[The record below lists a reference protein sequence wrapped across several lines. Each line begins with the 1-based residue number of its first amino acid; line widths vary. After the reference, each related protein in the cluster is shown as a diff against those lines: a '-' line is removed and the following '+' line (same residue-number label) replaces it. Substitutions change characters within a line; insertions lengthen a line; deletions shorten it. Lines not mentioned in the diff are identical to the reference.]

1 MVSKILTDLDR
12 NSSGEKYAVLA
23 QFVDWSKAFDRQDST
38 LGIQAFKRN
47 GVRPSLIPLLI
58 SFFKDRSMTV
68 KWHGTVSKP
77 RNLPGGGP
85 QGSTMGLLEY
95 GVQSND
101 NADHVP
107 EDERYKFVDDMSLLE
122 LLNLLLIGL
131 SYYDFKNHV
140 ASDIGIDQYYVPP
153 ENIKSQQSLSQI
165 EAWTSEKLMK
175 LNVSK
180 TKYMIFNFTSD
191 FQFATRLSLENQLI
205 DCVQE
210 TTLLGTIIT
219 SDLKWS
225 KNTDMLVRKAS
236 KRMVIL
242 QKLKSFN
249 VANEDMLNIYK
260 LYIRSVVEQN
270 CSVWHH
276 SLSQEDQANIER
288 VQKVACKIILQS
300 LYSDYEEALSL
311 LGLETLFQRR
321 EKLCLTFAK
330 KCVNH
335 PKASSMF
342 PLNKT
347 PNYALRKHEK
357 YVVQS
362 ARTSRLHFS
371 AIPQMQRALN
381 HDNLNNPHCK
391 A

>member
-1 MVSKILTDLDR
+1 MSDNNTKFQSPISKI
-12 NSSGEKYAVLA
+12 V
-23 QFVDWSKAFDRQDST
+23 T
-38 LGIQAFKRN
+38 LR
-47 GVRPSLIPLLI
+47 
-58 SFFKDRSMTV
+58 
-68 KWHGTVSKP
+68 
-77 RNLPGGGP
+77 
-85 QGSTMGLLEY
+85 
-95 GVQSND
+95 
-101 NADHVP
+101 
-107 EDERYKFVDDMSLLE
+107 
-122 LLNLLLIGL
+122 
-131 SYYDFKNHV
+131 
-140 ASDIGIDQYYVPP
+140 GIDQNYPPP
-153 ENIKSQQSLSQI
+153 ESIRSQQSLSQI

-205 DCVQE
+205 ECVKE

-225 KNTDMLVRKAS
+225 RNTDMLVKKAF

-249 VANEDMLNIYK
+249 VATEDMLNIYK

-270 CSVWHH
+270 CPVWHH
-276 SLSQEDQANIER
+276 SLSQEDRANIER
-288 VQKVACKIILQS
+288 VQKVACKIILQE
-300 LYSDYEEALSL
+300 LYSEYEEALPL

-342 PLNKT
+342 PLNKAS
-347 PNYALRKHEK
+347 NYVTRKHEK

-362 ARTSRLHFS
+362 ARTSRLRFS

-381 HDNLNNPHCK
+381 YDNLSNLHCK
-391 A
+391 T